1 MQRGINV
8 MYWLGIFIP
17 DMLSEFSYSESDDG
31 LGGCTVVSFTFSVRL
46 ENARTKY
53 RKWSLKLL
61 LTFDTLLEE
70 KIITGL
76 CSDLQS
82 DRERFPLDPYT

>member
-1 MQRGINV
+1 MAFIQCRMTVDETPSTLVQRGINV
-8 MYWLGIFIP
+8 LYSLGIFIP

-61 LTFDTLLEE
+61 LTLDTL
-70 KIITGL
+70 
-76 CSDLQS
+76 C
-82 DRERFPLDPYT
+82 